1 MSTAQTY
8 VQIYTKLGY
17 LFYSVAAADGTVR
30 ASELE
35 ELKRLVKEKWLPL
48 EGSRDEFGTD
58 AAHYIGMSFDYA
70 STNGMSSADAFA
82 RFKSAFPELREHFDP
97 GLRKMTLD
105 TASAI
110 ADAYARTN
118 KSELTALAQIR
129 LLFEA

>member
-8 VQIYTKLGY
+8 VEIYTKLGY

-30 ASELE
+30 DSELE
-35 ELKRLVKEKWLPL
+35 ELKRLMKEKWLPL

-70 STNGMSSADAFA
+70 HANGMSSADAFA
-82 RFKSAFPELREHFDP
+82 RFKSAYPQLREHFDP

-105 TASAI
+105 SASAI
-110 ADAYARTN
+110 ADAFARTN
-118 KSELTALAQIR
+118 KSELTALAQIQ